1 MFPLDGEAVI
11 WSGFPH
17 DVMPWGALGGGW
29 IADVRAGQQTTR
41 DIAQTLIDRGYGRAS
56 IGVVGFGE
64 TRPRVI
70 TETVPHRPFAA
81 IEASLP
87 GARFVAPGWLWEQ
100 ARLARRENR
109 KGA

>member
-56 IGVVGFGE
+56 IAVVGFGAA
-64 TRPRVI
+64 RPRGL
-70 TETVPHRPFAA
+70 TVNVQHRQFPGTQ
-81 IEASLP
+81 ERPP
-87 GARFVAPGWLWEQ
+87 GARSRVACREEQ
-100 ARLARRENR
+100 RGGKEGGRT
-109 KGA
+109 GG